1 MGATGNRSK
10 DSRGASEQLIKT
22 DNSSRGITRLT
33 LTLLLVLVIF
43 TTAIVSVYR
52 NELISTVRKLST
64 GLVSI
69 QTARRPADGAANH
82 ESTSQKEPAV
92 SAVAPPSPTAQ
103 INPEKSDRLAL
114 NSEDASQTQKVNPTA
129 PVLSEHNTTKPET
142 SNVPT
147 GQPYAAT
154 GSGSP
159 APTEGNISSSTS
171 SGSSTETPSV
181 QPGKKEGDQG
191 IPQKEAPPEP
201 SSKANAADLS
211 NQEKAVKSKL
221 SEEFQLPGSIRV
233 KIHDYAGAH
242 TKWSLMII
250 VDNSEIMSK
259 ESKIWKPA
267 RIKMAGESIQS
278 VMEAI
283 TPGSKIA
290 MKDFLCKADAA
301 KQKGPCPVQT
311 IYDWSEY
318 PFKGLKEKANSLTSG
333 KITNP
338 CGAVLSSLK
347 KDFIGV
353 GNHVPRLLLITCGQ
367 AKCPAKES
375 KKALDHQSPGS
386 KVTID
391 VLAIGAPIKR
401 HPTYAL
407 LAKKSG
413 GLFLSVETPAQLQ
426 NVLARYKKALRVST
440 LEKIEIR
447 TDKAIVS
454 VTPDVD
460 LALAPGIYTVVL
472 PKIKGIADS
481 HRAIPNVKIKSGHAT
496 VIEVNPKKGKATI
509 KVIDKQRSGS

>member
-1 MGATGNRSK
+1 MGATDNRSK

-82 ESTSQKEPAV
+82 EATSQKEPAV
-92 SAVAPPSPTAQ
+92 SAVVPPSPTAQ
-103 INPEKSDRLAL
+103 INPERSDKLAL

-129 PVLSEHNTTKPET
+129 PVLSEHNTTKPEI
-142 SNVPT
+142 SNAPT
-147 GQPYAAT
+147 GQQYAAT

-191 IPQKEAPPEP
+191 IPKKEAPPET

-267 RIKMAGESIQS
+267 RIKMAGESILS

-290 MKDFLCKADAA
+290 MKDFLCKGDSA

-318 PFKGLKEKANSLTSG
+318 PFKGLKEKANSLTPG

-367 AKCPAKES
+367 AKCPSKES

-391 VLAIGAPIKR
+391 VSGDRRAYKETSYLRITGKEVRWAFSVSGNTGPVTKR
-401 HPTYAL
+401 
-407 LAKKSG
+407 
-413 GLFLSVETPAQLQ
+413 
-426 NVLARYKKALRVST
+426 
-440 LEKIEIR
+440 
-447 TDKAIVS
+447 
-454 VTPDVD
+454 
-460 LALAPGIYTVVL
+460 PGSL
-472 PKIKGIADS
+472 
-481 HRAIPNVKIKSGHAT
+481 
-496 VIEVNPKKGKATI
+496 
-509 KVIDKQRSGS
+509 

>member
-1 MGATGNRSK
+1 MGATDNRSE
-10 DSRGASEQLIKT
+10 DSRGASDPLIKS

-52 NELISTVRKLST
+52 NELISTVHKLST
-64 GLVSI
+64 GLISI
-69 QTARRPADGAANH
+69 QTARRTADGAANQ
-82 ESTSQKEPAV
+82 EGVSKKGPAV
-92 SAVAPPSPTAQ
+92 SAVAPLSPTAQ
-103 INPEKSDRLAL
+103 INPEKSDKLGL
-114 NSEDASQTQKVNPTA
+114 SSEETSQTQQVNPAT
-129 PVLSEHNTTKPET
+129 PVLSEHNTPKPET

-147 GQPYAAT
+147 GQQYAAT

-159 APTEGNISSSTS
+159 APTKGNISSSTS

-181 QPGKKEGDQG
+181 QPDKKEGDQG
-191 IPQKEAPPEP
+191 IPKKEAPPET
-201 SSKANAADLS
+201 SSKASAADLS

-290 MKDFLCKADAA
+290 VKDFLCKADSA

-318 PFKGLKEKANSLTSG
+318 PFKGLKEKANSLTPG

-347 KDFIGV
+347 KDFIAV

-375 KKALDHQSPGS
+375 KKVLDRQSPGA

-413 GLFLSVETPAQLQ
+413 GLFLSVDTPAQLQ

-447 TDKAIVS
+447 TDKATVS

-509 KVIDKQRSGS
+509 KVTDKQRSGS